1 MSHYEVLFIVHPDQS
16 EQVPALLEKYKDLLT
31 QNGGRIHREEDWG
44 RRKLAYPIHKVH
56 KGHYLLLN
64 AECESAEVD
73 ELVEAFR
80 FNDAILRHM
89 ILRKDYAPS
98 ESSPIAK
105 ETKKGK
111 GASGEKP
118 RSGEGSGKERAP
130 SSPEP
135 TTEEAASEVEGP
147 S

>member
-1 MSHYEVLFIVHPDQS
+1 MSHYEILFIVHPEQS

-89 ILRKDYAPS
+89 VLRKDYAPG

-118 RSGEGSGKERAP
+118 QREEGSGKERVP
-130 SSPEP
+130 SSPESA
-135 TTEEAASEVEGP
+135 TEEAASEVEGL